1 MPPLP
6 LPLPF
11 AAARRRRRRHFSAL
25 RAAANQE
32 GVKRQR
38 GVALSGLTN
47 EEKALETRKIASL
60 NAEKRKPM
68 TAGKRR
74 DRNERQPL
82 EPIKRRLGAATANQ
96 TWMEAGQSR

>member
-32 GVKRQR
+32 GGKRQR
-38 GVALSGLTN
+38 GVAKSALTN
-47 EEKALETRKIASL
+47 EEKALRTRKIPSV
-60 NAEKRKPM
+60 NAERREAV

-74 DRNERQPL
+74 DGNERQPL
-82 EPIKRRLGAATANQ
+82 EPIKKRIGAATANQ
-96 TWMEAGQSR
+96 ERLGVGQSR